1 MKLLK
6 YKDIISKSKEK
17 VDELM
22 APLRSLR
29 MRKKAES
36 EMLGIDEKILDT
48 ESKIQ
53 DICLEYPIDF
63 DKLLDTIDEVSILER
78 RKEQYALVIKD
89 LFEDD
94 NNE

>member
-22 APLRSLR
+22 APVRTLR
-29 MRKKAES
+29 MRKKAEA
-36 EMLGIDEKILDT
+36 EMLGIDEQILDK

-53 DICLEYPIDF
+53 DICLEYPMDF
-63 DKLLDTIDEVSILER
+63 DKLLDTLDEISILER
-78 RKEQYALVIKD
+78 RKEQYSLVIKD
-89 LFEDD
+89 LFEESE
-94 NNE
+94 NV